1 MIAIAKPTSEQPAVP
16 AWHEPFLAMLPA
28 IVRHASISFTDR
40 PYQNRKELVQEA
52 VANCLVAY
60 VRLVE
65 LGKEDIAY
73 PSVLAMYA
81 VRQIREGRRVGTKMN
96 VRDISSTYCQIAKGI
111 AVKRLDHYDHDSAEW
126 MELLVEDH
134 HATPADIAATRID
147 FAAWL
152 DGLPGRLRRVAE
164 FLATG
169 ETTSAAAKKFRVTAG
184 RISHLR
190 RDLMKSWEVF
200 QRERCCGVA
209 VA

>member
-1 MIAIAKPTSEQPAVP
+1 
-16 AWHEPFLAMLPA
+16 
-28 IVRHASISFTDR
+28 
-40 PYQNRKELVQEA
+40 

-96 VRDISSTYCQIAKGI
+96 VRDISSTYCQLAKGI
-111 AVKRLDHYDHDSAEW
+111 TVKRLDHYDHDSAEW
-126 MELLVEDH
+126 LEIVVEDGQ
-134 HATPADIAATRID
+134 ATPADIAATRID

-152 DGLPGRLRRVAE
+152 DTLSGRLRRVAE

-169 ETTSAAAKKFRVTAG
+169 ETTSAAANKFSVSAG
-184 RISHLR
+184 RISQLR
-190 RDLMKSWEVF
+190 RRLMRSWEVF
-200 QRERCCGVA
+200 QRERCCEVA
-209 VA
+209 VGINTPAGWTLDHSTGTAFTRRIAVYVSNCTAATYD

>member
-1 MIAIAKPTSEQPAVP
+1 MIATAKPVSRRESTPE
-16 AWHEPFLAMLPA
+16 WHEPFLAMLPA

-65 LGKEDIAY
+65 LGKQDLAY
-73 PSVLAMYA
+73 PTVLAMYA
-81 VRQIREGRRVGTKMN
+81 VRQIREGRRVGNKLN
-96 VRDISSTYCQIAKGI
+96 VHDVSSMYCQLAKG
-111 AVKRLDHYDHDSAEW
+111 VQLKRLDHYDHDANEW
-126 MELLVEDH
+126 MEIVVEDKL
-134 HATPADIAATRID
+134 ATPADIAATRID

-152 DGLPGRLRRVAE
+152 DTLSGRLRRVAE

-169 ETTSAAAKKFRVTAG
+169 ETTSAAANKFSVSAG
-184 RISHLR
+184 RISQLR
-190 RDLMKSWEVF
+190 RRLMRSWEVF